1 MYQEGTVLKITRLT
15 LELLQI
21 EEEKKALYARE
32 KEVKENLR
40 VAYEQIKV
48 KTREGLTIDQIEG
61 ENND

>member
-1 MYQEGTVLKITRLT
+1 MLRITELT

-40 VAYEQIKV
+40 IAYESIKDR
-48 KTREGLTIDQIEG
+48 TREGKTIDDLE
-61 ENND
+61 E